1 MSLQTEDCYFES
13 YSDALKQAEK
23 SVYLNRSKSKLQ
35 LCYYDGKAQTSSLP
49 NLINLPLE
57 NFEET
62 LLTLQTRQPTFIVH
76 QQAQFVKDKLSQLH
90 QRIAAKNESLKKLI
104 RSQTINFNEPHRVYL
119 NGEYMGRV
127 VLKITELLKEAFI
140 KAGYKVKFDVNDK
153 FSDMND
159 LRRLQSIAEFQPH
172 ITININRIRNDL
184 INDSTFN
191 FIWFMDPTLCL
202 YDNSQFEYRERDHYF
217 YLIDNFISP
226 LLAKGVTRDKMTKQ
240 KFATNSDSF
249 YLENKEQ
256 ERRNKMVFI
265 GNDYFHVG
273 DPTSEYRHQAE
284 MIDELS
290 ALFNEQKLDLVT
302 INNLA
307 RKYKE
312 EGTIRSHEHVEMFI
326 FTAVVRLE
334 VLKWAVNS
342 NIELEIYG
350 EGWENYQ
357 EFVPFYKGILETDD
371 DVRRAYNASKY
382 CLLAHPQ
389 YFYQQRLMEASA
401 CGAIPV
407 VYKDVT
413 NLEQCDHLD
422 NILTFTNQA
431 ELNNIKDKLPRLDV
445 QQIARDNSYE
455 QLINSIQEHVND
467 GLNNN
472 INKIKVM

>member
-23 SVYLNRSKSKLQ
+23 YVYLNRAKSKLQ

-76 QQAQFVKDKLSQLH
+76 QQAQFVKDKLCLLH
-90 QRIAAKNESLKKLI
+90 QRIAAKSEALKKLI
-104 RSQTINFNEPHRVYL
+104 RSQAINFHEPHRVYL

-140 KAGYKVKFDVNDK
+140 KAGYKVKFDINDQL
-153 FSDMND
+153 SDMND
-159 LRRLQSIAEFQPH
+159 LKRLQSIAEFQPH

-202 YDNSQFEYRERDHYF
+202 YDNSKFEYRERDHYF

-226 LLAKGVTRDKMTKQ
+226 LLAKGVTRDRMTKQ

-256 ERRNKMVFI
+256 ERKNKMVFI

-312 EGTIRSHEHVEMFI
+312 KGTIRSHEHVEMFI
-326 FTAVVRLE
+326 FTAIVRLE

-413 NLEQCDHLD
+413 NLEQCDHLE

-431 ELNNIKDKLPRLDV
+431 ELNNIQDKQPKLDV

-455 QLINSIQEHVND
+455 QLIKSIQEHVND
-467 GLNNN
+467 DLNNN
-472 INKIKVM
+472 INKLKVM

>member
-76 QQAQFVKDKLSQLH
+76 QQAQFVKDKLSLLH
-90 QRIAAKNESLKKLI
+90 QRIAAKSEALKKLI
-104 RSQTINFNEPHRVYL
+104 RSQAINFHKPHRVYL

-140 KAGYKVKFDVNDK
+140 KAGYKVKFDINDK

-202 YDNSQFEYRERDHYF
+202 YDNSKFEYRERDHYF

-226 LLAKGVTRDKMTKQ
+226 LLAKGVTRDRMTKQ

-256 ERRNKMVFI
+256 ERKNKMVFI

-312 EGTIRSHEHVEMFI
+312 KGTIRSQEHVEMFI
-326 FTAVVRLE
+326 FTAIVRLE

-401 CGAIPV
+401 CGAVPV

-431 ELNNIKDKLPRLDV
+431 ELNNIQDKQPRLDV

-455 QLINSIQEHVND
+455 QLIRSIQEHVND

-472 INKIKVM
+472 INKLKVM